1 VSFQAFNLDARLLS
15 AIEKLNYTK
24 PTDIQREAIPVV
36 LEGRDLMASAQTGTG
51 KTAAFML
58 PTLHKLLTT
67 QAKPGRGP
75 RILVLTPTRELAQQ
89 VTDAVRDFGKGSP
102 LKAGA
107 IVGGVSYMQ
116 QEKLLAAPLDILVAT
131 PGRLMDH
138 MNRGR
143 VDFSRLEL
151 FILDEADRMLDMG
164 FIDDIETIIAK
175 LPADRQ
181 TLLFSATLEGDVD
194 RIAKQLLKN
203 PARIQIASSKTK
215 HESIE
220 QTILVADDMRHKT
233 ALLGGILEDTSVYQ
247 AVIFVATKHSADNVA
262 DIIKNMGHTASALHG
277 DMRQNV
283 RSRVIEKMHHGK
295 IRVLVATDVAARGL
309 DVKGITHVINFDL
322 PRVSEDYVHRI
333 GRTGRAGA
341 TGKAIS
347 LVGPQDWMNL
357 TRIERLTGQPITEI
371 KIEGLEPRSS
381 RPLKPQAANH
391 KPSNN
396 SRRRAPSQDRGGYGA
411 ANTNHHAKRPHQ
423 EGAKKPYQGARSN
436 DDNRGN
442 TQAANTGN
450 ANSTFARPA
459 KPRSD
464 YYGKSA
470 TGDTRSAPKPRSDY
484 YGKSATGDTRSAPKP
499 RSDYYGKSATGDTRS
514 APKPR
519 SDYYG
524 KSATGDA
531 RPPRAHDGQPART
544 NTNHTARPPRARA
557 EGYTRSA
564 APRDQRYV
572 QDKADARQDT
582 PARPKPTIVH
592 KHRRERQTSES
603 AS

>member
-1 VSFQAFNLDARLLS
+1 VSFQAFNLDARLLR
-15 AIEKLNYTK
+15 AIEKLNYTQ

-67 QAKPGRGP
+67 EAKPGRGP

-89 VTDAVRDFGKGSP
+89 VTDAVHDFGKGSP

-107 IVGGVSYMQ
+107 IVGGVSYFQ
-116 QEKLLAAPLDILVAT
+116 QEKLLSAPLDILVAT

-138 MNRGR
+138 MGRGR

-175 LPADRQ
+175 LPAQRQ

-203 PARIQIASSKTK
+203 PARIQISSAQAK

-220 QTILVADDMRHKT
+220 QMILVADDMRHKT
-233 ALLGGILEDTSVYQ
+233 ALLAGLLEDTSVYQ
-247 AVIFVATKHSADNVA
+247 AVVFVATKHSADNVA
-262 DIIKNMGHTASALHG
+262 EMVKNMGYTASALHG

-283 RSRVIEKMHHGK
+283 RSRVIEKMHRGK
-295 IRVLVATDVAARGL
+295 LRVLVATDVAARGL

-341 TGKAIS
+341 TGRAIS

-357 TRIERLTGQPITEI
+357 TRIERLTGQPIHEI
-371 KIEGLEPRSS
+371 KIEGLEPRTS
-381 RPLKPQAANH
+381 RPTKPQKQAAGR
-391 KPSNN
+391 KPSG
-396 SRRRAPSQDRGGYGA
+396 SRHRAPSHERSHGG
-411 ANTNHHAKRPHQ
+411 ANTHHHTKRPHQ
-423 EGAKKPYQGARSN
+423 DGARKTYQGQRDAG
-436 DDNRGN
+436 DHDNRGN
-442 TQAANTGN
+442 TQNT
-450 ANSTFARPA
+450 NSAYAKPA
-459 KPRSD
+459 KPRGHYPAKNTYGENRPPRNND
-464 YYGKSA
+464 YQA
-470 TGDTRSAPKPRSDY
+470 RTNEARPARSHY
-484 YGKSATGDTRSAPKP
+484 
-499 RSDYYGKSATGDTRS
+499 
-514 APKPR
+514 
-519 SDYYG
+519 
-524 KSATGDA
+524 DA
-531 RPPRAHDGQPART
+531 RPSRNQTERPARQGQGEGFNANRPPRAART
-544 NTNHTARPPRARA
+544 RVDTYTRTAR
-557 EGYTRSA
+557 GS

-572 QDKADARQDT
+572 SDKADAQDR
-582 PARPKPTIVH
+582 PARPAPTIVH
-592 KHRRERQTSES
+592 KRRDRQKV
-603 AS
+603 